1 MEDEHFIVWMRQA
14 GLPNF
19 KKLWGIIDKDL
30 PAGKYK
36 VSIDNKYIVK
46 PFQGEKSVVVSTT
59 SSIGGK

>member
-1 MEDEHFIVWMRQA
+1 MRQA

-19 KKLWGIIDKDL
+19 KKLWGIIDQDL